1 MSNDFDALARTMLGR
16 IAELL
21 RARPDLS
28 RGDIGAAIDR
38 GGPWVSEFLNGIRTT
53 NDLRLV
59 AQLATLFGVPIGYL
73 LGEKETVPDG
83 ALLTLRAAWPHLSER
98 DRSVVLSLAVS
109 LRGRTVPSTVAG
121 RGGPKSAPRAAV
133 ASTSL

>member
-1 MSNDFDALARTMLGR
+1 MSDDFDALAATMLGR
-16 IAELL
+16 IAELR

-38 GGPWVSEFLNGIRTT
+38 GGPWVSEFLNGVRTT

-59 AQLATLFGVPIGYL
+59 SRLALLFGVPIGYL

-109 LRGRTVPSTVAG
+109 LRGRTGSSTAAV
-121 RGGPKSAPRAAV
+121 RGGPKSEPQAAGGN
-133 ASTSL
+133 TFR